1 MPHLIA
7 SQNCVYPQ
15 KIGLLSNSLSFLMI
29 RMAMPHINVIRQ
41 KLCFFT
47 TGYKEK
53 PIFLVLFPKKG
64 IKGKGRIP
72 LVFIGH
78 VQKSFV
84 LGSLINKNG
93 ISLIVWYP
101 IRGSKCHFQKA
112 VFSAIREQRW
122 YSLLRDDA
130 TAPAGTARSPVNE
143 KVPTPF
149 MQMSTRLISRRR

>member
-7 SQNCVYPQ
+7 SQNCVYPR

-41 KLCFFT
+41 KLCFPATDQKNHFF
-47 TGYKEK
+47 GL
-53 PIFLVLFPKKG
+53 IFPKKG

-72 LVFIGH
+72 VVFIGH

-93 ISLIVWYP
+93 ISIIVWYP

-143 KVPTPF
+143 KALIPF
-149 MQMSTRLISRRR
+149 LQMSTRLISRRR

>member
-1 MPHLIA
+1 
-7 SQNCVYPQ
+7 
-15 KIGLLSNSLSFLMI
+15 MI

-47 TGYKEK
+47 TGHKEK
-53 PIFLVLFPKKG
+53 PIFLVLNSQNG
-64 IKGKGRIP
+64 IKGNGRVP
-72 LVFIGH
+72 AVFIWH

-93 ISLIVWYP
+93 ISRIVWYP
-101 IRGSKCHFQKA
+101 VGGSKCHFQKA
-112 VFSAIREQRW
+112 VFSVIMGQRW

-143 KVPTPF
+143 KALILF
-149 MQMSTRLISRRR
+149 LQMSTLSISRLR